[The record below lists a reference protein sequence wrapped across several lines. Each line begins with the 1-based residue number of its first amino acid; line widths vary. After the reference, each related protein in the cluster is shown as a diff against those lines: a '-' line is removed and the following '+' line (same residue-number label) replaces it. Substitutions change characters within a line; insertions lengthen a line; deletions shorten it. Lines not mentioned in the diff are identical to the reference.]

1 MFPLERMQLSKLF
14 EQADEETVEPEQ
26 GKSPGSA
33 GYYRNPGHHQQ
44 SRMLLF
50 RHQLDLQ
57 EVAENPHGEADRS
70 GKQVPVHEEMRLGL
84 DGWTSPALG
93 PSPSPA
99 HGICCSCSPCR
110 ARPRSMPS
118 LRQDEMAPL
127 LKARGCRGLVRF
139 DGQVRCAKADGRK
152 ENRQPGNRPTMW
164 HKSHGHVERHSHSC
178 DAASGRTTWLADLRR
193 RCPTLKKP
201 KKLHGFANKVLVCLQ
216 PHLAQRRGHVS
227 HAFFL
232 DDRCPPRLS
241 HTWKLSPWHI
251 MSRRLLGENQTARGT
266 SQLFTSRI
274 LRPKQSWRLRRCKRV
289 FTARRSSRPRQ
300 ATPLTAGLASGIMD
314 GKELGTT
321 ATRLSSTVAGS
332 CSAMALRKTLQSLDW
347 ENCFKKNLGCLG
359 QKGHEAKHVTHSLL
373 V

>member
-1 MFPLERMQLSKLF
+1 MQLHIFVCVRACLGVAVTVGNQRAKPRLNGEVYVFPLERMQLSKAVK
-14 EQADEETVEPEQ
+14 QADEETVEPEQ

-33 GYYRNPGHHQQ
+33 GYHRNPGHHQQ

-50 RHQLDLQ
+50 RRQLDLQ
-57 EVAENPHGEADRS
+57 EVAENPHGEADGS

-84 DGWTSPALG
+84 DGLLQLCYRLHHQLTEFAV
-93 PSPSPA
+93 PA
-99 HGICCSCSPCR
+99 HLAEQDQSRCHLSDN
-110 ARPRSMPS
+110 
-118 LRQDEMAPL
+118 DEMAPL
-127 LKARGCRGLVRF
+127 LKTRGCRGLVRF
-139 DGQVRCAKADGRK
+139 DGQVRCATADGRK
-152 ENRQPGNRPTMW
+152 ENRQPWNRPTRW
-164 HKSHGHVERHSHSC
+164 HKSHGHVEQHSHGC

-193 RCPTLKKP
+193 LCPTL

-241 HTWKLSPWHI
+241 HTWGLSLWHI

-289 FTARRSSRPRQ
+289 DRPPRLLQGWHPGSWMARR
-300 ATPLTAGLASGIMD
+300 
-314 GKELGTT
+314 
-321 ATRLSSTVAGS
+321 
-332 CSAMALRKTLQSLDW
+332 
-347 ENCFKKNLGCLG
+347 
-359 QKGHEAKHVTHSLL
+359 
-373 V
+373 